1 MLSLKLALF
10 LCTAAVAFAQDVTGR
25 WAGSADWTDGGG
37 TKRTQSTTVE
47 IRNEAGKLTAHSV
60 GSNGKIGA
68 PLLIQTDG
76 AKVNLY
82 RFLEL
87 DGGEHL
93 RWKLE
98 LKEGKLIGSFS
109 AQHDNPK
116 KWMYDRLLDLT
127 MTKAAMAPTEK

>member
-1 MLSLKLALF
+1 MLSLRLTL
-10 LCTAAVAFAQDVTGR
+10 LIGTVAAMAFGQDITGR

-47 IRNEAGKLTAHSV
+47 IKSEAGKFTAHSV

-68 PLLIQTDG
+68 PLQIQIDG
-76 AKVNLY
+76 TKVNLY

-98 LKEGKLIGSFS
+98 LKDGKLTGSFS

-127 MTKAAMAPTEK
+127 MTTEK